1 MNGAHGMSAEID
13 NMQAANGSKTSLVL
27 PSKILS
33 GTHHCHRRSFY
44 YRWERSGFDARY
56 GRLTDQLHKLTA
68 EVETA
73 VTSLDIARTVER
85 HATAEAEVLKAQNDA
100 EQACSPCAC
109 CHDGLTHLLPMHT
122 LSHMQSAKAS
132 LLCYR
137 CMMRCAM
144 RSLLIES
151 QAVIVRA
158 NAITRIPKCH
168 KPNSQCA
175 SHWCEYCFMTTVRK
189 FHASIA
195 MRHRIAKH
203 TVSHEARCTGRADS
217 NPRDSHMYELKQS
230 LSADQ
235 PQYGGPIQ
243 CQS

>member
-1 MNGAHGMSAEID
+1 M
-13 NMQAANGSKTSLVL
+13 
-27 PSKILS
+27 
-33 GTHHCHRRSFY
+33 
-44 YRWERSGFDARY
+44 
-56 GRLTDQLHKLTA
+56 
-68 EVETA
+68 
-73 VTSLDIARTVER
+73 TSLDIARTVER
-85 HATAEAEVLKAQNDA
+85 HATAETEVLKAQNDA

-109 CHDGLTHLLPMHT
+109 CHAWLNRPLPLHT
-122 LSHMQSAKAS
+122 SSHMRSAKAS

-144 RSLLIES
+144 CSMLIDS
-151 QAVIVRA
+151 QAVIVRV

-168 KPNSQCA
+168 KTNSQCA

-203 TVSHEARCTGRADS
+203 TVSREARCTGRADS
-217 NPRDSHMYELKQS
+217 IPRDSHLHEVKQL